1 MVLSGQ
7 SQHGGLTD
15 PCLERAEAN
24 AYGKGGEVNRGVKKE
39 IPITVSRW
47 AGASSRD
54 ECRHVRLGEEGRER
68 GGG

>member
-24 AYGKGGEVNRGVKKE
+24 AYGKGGEVNREEKKSD
-39 IPITVSRW
+39 INNSV
-47 AGASSRD
+47 
-54 ECRHVRLGEEGRER
+54 
-68 GGG
+68 